1 VTALTEPGHS
11 RQAYTVYGA
20 ESLTLRRQVE
30 HIGQAIGRQIRV
42 EVVSAEQSRTEL
54 GKTMP
59 PFVAE
64 GILRQW
70 TAGNGVPAPISVI
83 VAKITGSPARTF
95 AQWAADH
102 ADDFR

>member
-1 VTALTEPGHS
+1 
-11 RQAYTVYGA
+11 
-20 ESLTLRRQVE
+20 
-30 HIGQAIGRQIRV
+30 
-42 EVVSAEQSRTEL
+42 
-54 GKTMP
+54 MP
-59 PFVAE
+59 PFAAE

-70 TAGNGVPAPISVI
+70 TAGNGIPAPISVI